1 MLICTFFYVS
11 LGPAHTDE
19 MCVLYMMYYTENESN
34 AIYRRCNGET
44 NTNLKNMLPLDSD
57 SILPPSPP

>member
-1 MLICTFFYVS
+1 MS
-11 LGPAHTDE
+11 LGAAHTDE
-19 MCVLYMMYYTENESN
+19 MCVLYLMYYTENESN

-44 NTNLKNMLPLDSD
+44 NEKLKNILPADSD